1 MRTGTTAGVYFTL
14 PDQNVWAQERQIIT
28 LERQNGDV
36 AEVTLTMRGNDVAT
50 YKLDNDGKCT
60 IDITDLVRVY
70 GLYQTSINSQT
81 SLYIGMKFGN
91 PVQGVIDTF
100 YILKAGLINPAS
112 VYKPSLP
119 TDFFATI
126 VPPSRMLYNGK
137 SDLYCEAYLDNYTS
151 WTLTGSA
158 LFVDGT
164 NGRQIKAINPFTLS
178 KSSAI
183 QRCNVQSMCG
193 IPTIC
198 VRWVSFTGITRVH
211 VFEMHKP
218 TIAAAD
224 SYELMTPDNSYKE
237 IKGRKDSFTLYL
249 DGLCAY
255 DVWYYS
261 DIVTSSS
268 VEVSLDGQNWVRV
281 QVAGKNITI
290 PDGDAING
298 KIELNV
304 NWKRYDAVA
313 M

>member
-1 MRTGTTAGVYFTL
+1 MRTGTSAGVYWTM

-28 LERQNGDV
+28 LERQSGNV
-36 AEVTLTMRGNDVAT
+36 AEITLTMKGNDVAT

-70 GLYQTSINSQT
+70 GLFETAISSN

-91 PVQGVIDTF
+91 PVQATLTSY
-100 YILKAGLINPAS
+100 YILKKGLINPAS

-119 TDFFATI
+119 TDFFADI

-137 SDLYCEAYLDNYTS
+137 HDLYCEAYLDNYTS
-151 WTLTGSA
+151 WTLTGAA

-224 SYELMTPDNSYKE
+224 NYELMTPDNSYKE

-261 DIVTSSS
+261 DIVASSS
-268 VEVSLDGQNWVRV
+268 VEVSLDGVNWTRV